1 MNRWISG
8 ALGALL
14 AASGATL
21 AQSDEARVATDE
33 ARADAAMKDLGQ
45 RLKGALVAKMQAEGP
60 VAAVGFCHQEAPKIA
75 ASVGTEHGV
84 TVGRTAI
91 RHRGPDN
98 APTAWQQEVLAGFV
112 ERARQAPAA
121 SLSWVSQENG
131 VYREARGIATEK
143 PCLACHGETIAAP
156 VRAAIAANYPDDRAT
171 GFAEGDLR
179 GMFWVEIDRASD
191 AGRKTP

>member
-14 AASGATL
+14 LAAGGAAL
-21 AQSDEARVATDE
+21 AQSDE

-45 RLKGALVAKMQAEGP
+45 RLKSALVVKMQTEGP

-84 TVGRTAI
+84 TVGRTAT
-91 RHRGPDN
+91 RHRSPDN

-121 SLSWVSQENG
+121 SLSWVSREEG

-179 GMFWVEIDRASD
+179 GVFWVEIERASD